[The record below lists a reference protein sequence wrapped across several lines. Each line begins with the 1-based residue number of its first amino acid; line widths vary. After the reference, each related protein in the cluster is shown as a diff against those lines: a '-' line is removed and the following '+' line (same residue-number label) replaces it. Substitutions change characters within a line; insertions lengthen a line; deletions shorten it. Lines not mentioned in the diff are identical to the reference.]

1 MVSLIVA
8 AYNEEGVI
16 ERKVANAR
24 ALDYPG
30 IGSR

>member
-8 AYNEEGVI
+8 AYNEEEVI

-24 ALDYPG
+24 STIRG